1 MGTHVDTQ
9 LSEAQIEE
17 QSDAVIQQ
25 NLAELETN
33 LAGMG
38 DSMAEVQLTIAGLEA
53 DNQSK
58 RILIEPI
65 QPSRQSKAAAR
76 RRNQQFYVLCGIFA
90 FVLTLVI
97 LFQVWYH
104 WTAQK
109 VSDERQTNVILI
121 PESTAEQLMKA
132 HPAHPLS

>member
-33 LAGMG
+33 LAGMR
-38 DSMAEVQLTIAGLEA
+38 DSMAEVQLTIAELEA
-53 DNQSK
+53 DNESK
-58 RILIEPI
+58 RILI